1 MKTDDPMLAKKIQN
15 IFESTRDEF
24 HTLLES
30 ISEEDWKKQSLNSG
44 WSNGEIFAHILF
56 GFIIL
61 NALLPMARIWGKL
74 PRESSKPFAEFLN
87 FITKPFNWINALGA
101 RGQGKVFTYR
111 NVGKTFDKVLSS
123 LISKA
128 NTIHGD
134 EWQSGMYYPTKWD
147 PNFSNYM
154 TLEKLFLYP
163 IAHYKLHKNQIARY
177 AR

>member
-1 MKTDDPMLAKKIQN
+1 MKTDEHFPVEEIRALYD
-15 IFESTRDEF
+15 STRNEF
-24 HTLLES
+24 HALLAS

-44 WSNGEIFAHILF
+44 WTNGEIFAHILF

-74 PRESSKPFAEFLN
+74 PQATSKPFAKFLN
-87 FITKPFNWINALGA
+87 FMTKPFNWINALGA

-111 NVGKTFDKVLSS
+111 NIGIIFDKTLSS

-128 NTIHGD
+128 NSIDDD
-134 EWQSGMYYPTKWD
+134 EWQTGMYYPTKWD
-147 PNFSNYM
+147 PNFSDFM

-163 IAHYKLHKNQIARY
+163 IAHFKLHQNQIAH
-177 AR
+177 

>member
-1 MKTDDPMLAKKIQN
+1 MKTDDSVLANKIQN
-15 IFESTRDEF
+15 LFESTREEF
-24 HTLLES
+24 HALLDS
-30 ISEEDWKKQSLNSG
+30 ISEEDWNKQSLNSG

-61 NALLPMARIWGKL
+61 NALLPMARIWGRL
-74 PRESSKPFAEFLN
+74 PGKTSRPFAKFLN

-111 NVGKTFDKVLSS
+111 NVGKIFDKVLSS

-147 PNFSNYM
+147 PNFSDFM

-163 IAHYKLHKNQIARY
+163 VAHYKFHRNQIAH
-177 AR
+177 

>member
-1 MKTDDPMLAKKIQN
+1 MKTDDSFPAEEIRTVYLL
-15 IFESTRDEF
+15 TRNEF
-24 HTLLES
+24 HALLQS
-30 ISEEDWKKQSLNSG
+30 IAEEDWKKQSHNLG

-61 NALLPMARIWGKL
+61 NALLPMARLWGKL
-74 PRESSKPFAEFLN
+74 PKASSRPFAKFLN

-111 NVGKTFDKVLSS
+111 NVGRFFDNTVSS

-128 NTIHGD
+128 NGIYID
-134 EWQSGMYYPTKWD
+134 EWPRGMYYPTKWD
-147 PNFSNYM
+147 PNFSDFM

-163 IAHYKLHKNQIARY
+163 VAHFKLHKDQIAHDK
-177 AR
+177 